1 MPSMLQATCLS
12 PKKSLRTQLFSSFG
26 LAAFLSLFVM
36 VVSSCIAI
44 VTSGEDVKRY
54 ARDLMTQQVQE
65 RLIRSGELVAE
76 KYSSRIASVEGTLQ
90 LLVEA
95 VRDRIVGYPSEEGWE
110 DARHVPFRDYYYDI
124 DPSTRQEFAYP
135 LAQPPVPL
143 DWSVERERNSPF
155 SDSRILAFPEM
166 LFSTECAAYHFPGT
180 CDPTSGEN
188 SLLCFEQNNNV
199 TTGGIFPSVTHEGL
213 FKATGDISVFMKPL
227 YEADPELLNL
237 QVLFYNDG
245 AGSTLKFPAGPV
257 IPLTRT
263 YVSQGC
269 DWITELQNP
278 YTGKNFGTP
287 EDAAKCRSG
296 EVESRYYNSMETG
309 TAEFIL
315 KNGLTASKTAT
326 SVDDAIT
333 GVAWQGALAASDNRT
348 AILRAGKAIYDR
360 KTNELIGFATADLLE
375 ELLSQYLKNR
385 VLNVDA
391 DVYVVRYDTGSI
403 FSVSPNAEYTVFE
416 KLDVHEQIKTEMDQQ
431 LDNYLRNL
439 KATAAEGQQDNIDQP
454 TFLAPLPSGDI
465 ITASFLPVPPK
476 SFFEAELY
484 KPVAF
489 VVQRMPVD
497 VFRVVDDVE
506 NDIDRGIRRAL
517 FLSVSLGIGGLLL
530 ILAIL
535 GRMSAIL
542 TSPLTFITRIANQVI
557 NNALI
562 DEDESLTMKR
572 IHSDIEGQARHEN
585 MVISHY
591 TASRCT
597 PKTEV
602 NSLVEE
608 FQKMIKGFSGDGA
621 SNVAEPPLFQ
631 VRNELVWH
639 SDFSKLY
646 IPDGVTKKSLRQ
658 TSVSTETSETFS
670 GRSQA
675 NETIMLPKPDADGE
689 QIDSDEQ
696 LQTQSVYYPSFSSR
710 TLQQY
715 FGGDEGGIQDIHEDQ
730 PGTICPIPNQQESRG
745 AGISGAVN
753 PEARIASVRFSAQ
766 RPTMYTPNVVPA
778 PAKINRSPV
787 LQAPKSSAKPMLQR
801 DKSSAKKVCSSSLFW
816 WIVLLMAFPVLI
828 TNFIIG
834 AIVSSTVSGSIDVS
848 TQRAEE
854 ASIRIET
861 QNLDFVADRKAST
874 LSTLVQSTVR
884 DLHVMSRITN
894 WLFFGGIE
902 RGKSLTE
909 TDTASEECKSFV
921 EKNEVCQSYTP
932 ERMPCA
938 CDWECPQEVSSEF
951 GCQIFDKGTDT
962 RFLQRQNFLV
972 QSQEADPLTGNRR
985 TSSGFPEH
993 FYSPNSTHW
1002 WWDISTL
1009 PGSQKG
1015 PNAAAGYET
1024 LFDRVAVASAASVF
1038 NFPMYNYATALNK
1051 EKPYLGG
1058 YLTFEDDGLFLGWTG
1073 CSQLHIRLVAFEST
1087 VENGAPLIDPQLCP
1101 EGKFG
1106 YDPRCRSWYADGREK
1121 YLNFSIPVHVTAPYE
1136 YASSLI
1142 TASSITSPIANP
1154 STEEYVG
1161 QILYDYLPLGL
1172 GSSVRSLK
1180 EPLSFLI
1187 TPGEDVIGGDTVVGP
1202 RKLDEW
1208 TSSPIADLIFPN
1220 DPVDSPEKR
1229 YFQSEIVS
1237 ELKAGGKG
1245 QKQFSISRE
1254 DGSKEDICLAYAPVT
1269 VEILLG
1275 IDPREFGSSVNS
1287 SDAFVYSV
1295 AVGKPCADFRMP
1307 LEKFE
1312 DKVNQHIQSIGMIY
1326 STLNVVNTFLFV
1338 VFAGFAAMYIA
1349 LPVIRLL
1356 NIVIEVNRDGSE
1368 NLPPLN
1374 GGCKEI
1380 HGVYNTFSKFNKVV
1394 RVSNTAFFGNDLE
1407 MAHHFVR
1414 DALTLFRSVHDS
1426 KAIGI
1431 ACNNLA
1437 NTLFA
1442 IRFEQA
1448 NQVQCCE
1455 NEHYCSI
1462 TEALQLYDE
1471 AVLSAQHEFEGAAD
1485 DSEKA
1490 SFATQLSDR
1499 LFNRGLFLLFVAGY
1513 DCAPEDARERGYD
1526 DVTIARNLHYDV
1538 KDYML
1543 SHRLIFSN
1551 ASSYFNRLLRRIN
1564 CLAAFYDDVGLREI
1578 WDAEVLLEEAYQLAA
1593 AAVEVSAKGKCP
1605 LFSEVNQTGRL
1616 QQLESSAILLA
1627 IQSEDYLQAAKI
1639 GMRMLVEDSY
1649 LLESCFADAAEALL
1663 QVMKDEGMAFSRGAV
1678 TSTQQSLRRMLKSC
1692 RNVSLDTGKNAV
1704 FVFELNQRWS
1714 NSRMLEELNAECLDL
1729 YDTWFSPNDQI
1740 AVLASNMSVGVT
1752 VELGSKEENEGRQRS
1767 SIDVATSLCRLD
1779 SIQACLPVALQML
1792 VDSTWSLQSDS
1803 FIILVT
1809 DGSSLDAT
1817 DSSAI
1822 RSQVEQW
1829 NAERTYLINFLIV
1842 GIDIE
1847 DDRCKSIMESLG
1859 TVSRNSSFVHA
1870 DSKDLTPAF
1879 RSISALLHGHTSNQ
1893 LISFL
1898 TMEKF

>member
-143 DWSVERERNSPF
+143 DWSVERERYSPF
-155 SDSRILAFPEM
+155 SDSRLLAFPEM
-166 LFSTECAAYHFPGT
+166 LFSTESAAYHFPGT

-199 TTGGIFPSVTHEGL
+199 TTGGIFPSVSHEGL
-213 FKATGDISVFMKPL
+213 YKATGDISVFMKPL

-269 DWITELQNP
+269 DWIAELQNP

-315 KNGLTASKTAT
+315 KNGLAASKTAT
-326 SVDDAIT
+326 SVDNAIT

-375 ELLSQYLKNR
+375 HLLSQYLKNR

-391 DVYVVRYDTGSI
+391 DVYIVRYDTGSI

-416 KLDVHEQIKTEMDQQ
+416 KLYEYDQIKTEMDQQ
-431 LDNYLRNL
+431 FDNYLRNL
-439 KATAAEGQQDNIDQP
+439 KATAAEGHQESIDQP

-465 ITASFLPVPPK
+465 ITVSFLPAPPK
-476 SFFEAELY
+476 TFFEAELY

-506 NDIDRGIRRAL
+506 NDIDKGIRRAL

-530 ILAIL
+530 ILVIL

-562 DEDESLTMKR
+562 DEDESLTVKR
-572 IHSDIEGQARHEN
+572 RYSYIEGQTCQEN
-585 MVISHY
+585 IVMSHY

-631 VRNELVWH
+631 VKNDLVWH

-646 IPDGVTKKSLRQ
+646 IPDGLTKKSLRQ

-675 NETIMLPKPDADGE
+675 NETIMLPKPDADSE

-696 LQTQSVYYPSFSSR
+696 LQTQSVYYRPFSSR
-710 TLQQY
+710 TSQQY
-715 FGGDEGGIQDIHEDQ
+715 FEEDEGGIQDIYEDQ

-745 AGISGAVN
+745 AGVSGAID
-753 PEARIASVRFSAQ
+753 PESRTTSVRFSAQ
-766 RPTMYTPNVVPA
+766 RPKIFTPNVVPA

-787 LQAPKSSAKPMLQR
+787 LQAPKSLAKPMLQH

-894 WLFFGGIE
+894 WLFFGGIK

-921 EKNEVCQSYTP
+921 EKNEVCPSYTP

-951 GCQIFDKGTDT
+951 GCQIFDNGTDT

-972 QSQEADPLTGNRR
+972 QSQEADSLTGNRR
-985 TSSGFPEH
+985 TSSGFPEQ

-1073 CSQLHIRLVAFEST
+1073 CSQLHIRLVAFECT
-1087 VENGAPLIDPQLCP
+1087 VENGATLIDPQLCP

-1106 YDPRCRSWYADGREK
+1106 YDPRCRSWYADGRGK

-1154 STEEYVG
+1154 STKEYVG

-1172 GSSVRSLK
+1172 GSK
-1180 EPLSFLI
+1180 Q
-1187 TPGEDVIGGDTVVGP
+1187 
-1202 RKLDEW
+1202 
-1208 TSSPIADLIFPN
+1208 
-1220 DPVDSPEKR
+1220 
-1229 YFQSEIVS
+1229 YFQNEIVS
-1237 ELKAGGKG
+1237 ELKAGETG
-1245 QKQFSISRE
+1245 QKQFSINRE

-1269 VEILLG
+1269 VQILLG
-1275 IDPREFGSSVNS
+1275 TDPRDFGSSVNG

-1312 DKVNQHIQSIGMIY
+1312 DQVNQHIQSIGMIY
-1326 STLNVVNTFLFV
+1326 SILNVVNTFLFV
-1338 VFAGFAAMYIA
+1338 VFAGVAAMYIA

-1368 NLPPLN
+1368 NLPPLD

-1462 TEALQLYDE
+1462 MEALQMYDE

-1526 DVTIARNLHYDV
+1526 DVTVARNLHYDV

-1578 WDAEVLLEEAYQLAA
+1578 WDAEVLMEEAYQLAA

-1605 LFSEVNQTGRL
+1605 LFSEVNQTGRR

-1639 GMRMLVEDSY
+1639 GIRMLVEDSY

-1663 QVMKDEGMAFSRGAV
+1663 QVMKDEGMAFSRSAV

-1704 FVFELNQRWS
+1704 FVFELNQKWS

-1729 YDTWFSPNDQI
+1729 YDTSFSPDDQI
-1740 AVLASNMSVGVT
+1740 AVLASNMNVGVT

-1809 DGSSLDAT
+1809 DGSSLDAI

-1822 RSQVEQW
+1822 RFQVEQW

-1847 DDRCKSIMESLG
+1847 DDRCKSILESLG